1 MWQQSTCDENT
12 CKEVESMSYISS
24 VNGDSYR
31 VETGENTP
39 QRTIT
44 IDGIPYTIDWR
55 QIATLDAKGQSS
67 GGRFSL
73 LIRGKSYEVFARR
86 LNKPDEDEGQTYEI
100 HFAGQR
106 FEVQVEDER
115 AKALTS
121 AVKSAHSS
129 GEAKVRAPMPGLVI
143 GVPHEAGATVAR
155 GQTVVVLEAMKME
168 NDLSTPISGTIKEIR
183 VNKGQTV
190 NQGDVLVIV
199 AGE

>member
-1 MWQQSTCDENT
+1 MA
-12 CKEVESMSYISS
+12 YISS
-24 VNGDSYR
+24 INGNSYR
-31 VETGENTP
+31 IETGESTE

-44 IDGIPYTIDWR
+44 IDGTPYTIDWR
-55 QIATLDAKGQSS
+55 QVAPLAADAKGQSS

-73 LIRGKSYEVFARR
+73 LIGGKSYEVFARR
-86 LNKPDEDEGQTYEI
+86 LNKPDESEGQTYEI
-100 HFAGQR
+100 QFAGQR

-121 AVKSAHSS
+121 SAKSAQGS
-129 GEAKVRAPMPGLVI
+129 GEAKIRAPMPGLVI
-143 GVPHEAGATVAR
+143 GIPHEAGAAVTR

-183 VNKGQTV
+183 VKKGQTV

>member
-1 MWQQSTCDENT
+1 
-12 CKEVESMSYISS
+12 MSYISS
-24 VNGDSYR
+24 VNGNSYR
-31 VETGENTP
+31 IETGENTA

-44 IDGIPYTIDWR
+44 VDGIPYTIDWR
-55 QIATLDAKGQSS
+55 QIAPLAADAKGQSS

-73 LIRGKSYEVFARR
+73 LIGGKSYEVFARR
-86 LNKPDEDEGQTYEI
+86 LNKPDEGEGQTYEI

-106 FEVQVEDER
+106 FEVQDEDER
-115 AKALTS
+115 ARALTS
-121 AVKSAHSS
+121 AARSAHST

-143 GVPHEAGATVAR
+143 GIPLEAGAAVTR

-183 VNKGQTV
+183 VTKGQTV
-190 NQGDVLVIV
+190 NQGDVLVLV